1 MCRRYQGLGKVMGRW
16 TLLPSY
22 KHHPQPVSCILIGS
36 ATKASAFTD
45 NLNHSVVISLLID
58 FFLLPFWF
66 VFSIA
71 VGGVGGSSAARC
83 VVLCL
88 IAEGLFGDFV

>member
-1 MCRRYQGLGKVMGRW
+1 MGRW
-16 TLLPSY
+16 TLLPSN

-58 FFLLPFWF
+58 SFFSPLLVCLFHRCW
-66 VFSIA
+66 
-71 VGGVGGSSAARC
+71 GGSSAARC

-88 IAEGLFGDFV
+88 IAEGLCGDDLLCIK